1 MGPEFFRSMKGD
13 EEMTTQTVSI
23 QRAVEILLAED
34 NLGDILLIKEV
45 LKLSKFKVHLT
56 VARDG
61 AEAWSL
67 LTQEPHFSG
76 RREPDLILLDL
87 NMPKLDGRELLGL
100 VKEHPGLKH
109 IPVLVLTSSHED
121 RDMTSSYE
129 RHANFYIVKPMDLD
143 HFAIVVKY
151 IEDFWLRN
159 IQQDAGK

>member
-1 MGPEFFRSMKGD
+1 MS
-13 EEMTTQTVSI
+13 TQTISI

-34 NLGDILLIKEV
+34 NLGDILLMKEV
-45 LKLSKFKVHLT
+45 LKLSKFKVRLT

-61 AEAWSL
+61 QEAWNL
-67 LTQEPHFSG
+67 LTQEPRFSG

-100 VKEHPGLKH
+100 IKEHPTLKH
-109 IPVLVLTSSHED
+109 IPVLVLTSSHDD

-129 RHANFYIVKPMDLD
+129 HHANFYIVKPMDLD

-151 IEDFWLRN
+151 IEDFWLKS
-159 IQQDAGK
+159 IQHDAGK

>member
-1 MGPEFFRSMKGD
+1 MKDEGD
-13 EEMTTQTVSI
+13 AEMTTQTVST

-45 LKLSKFKVHLT
+45 LKLSKFKVNLT

-61 AEAWSL
+61 AEAWNL
-67 LTQEPHFSG
+67 LTREPSFSS

-100 VKEHPGLKH
+100 IKEHPDLKH

-129 RHANFYIVKPMDLD
+129 HHANFYIVKPMDLD

-159 IQQDAGK
+159 IQRDAGK